1 MRDATALKGAP
12 VRIREAIVQNT
23 STALAGCYTQ
33 SLAGLAYGHLTK
45 GIATIGSRF
54 RLNTWKRQGIVSAF
68 TPRQLARLQDMFD
81 SADEFLA
88 EFRVSEAADRIAV

>member
-1 MRDATALKGAP
+1 MPDSIPTQ
-12 VRIREAIVQNT
+12 VVSINT
-23 STALAGCYTQ
+23 SAALAGCYTQ

-68 TPRQLARLQDMFD
+68 TPRQQARLQDMFD
-81 SADEFLA
+81 EADEFIA
-88 EFRVSEAADRIAV
+88 EYRAHENATSSRCWCGED

>member
-23 STALAGCYTQ
+23 SAALAGCYTQ

-54 RLNTWKRQGIVSAF
+54 RLKTWKRQGIVSAF
-68 TPRQLARLQDMFD
+68 TPRQQARLQDMFD
-81 SADEFLA
+81 EADDFIA
-88 EFRVSEAADRIAV
+88 EYRSRDASN

>member
-1 MRDATALKGAP
+1 MAQVT
-12 VRIREAIVQNT
+12 IRNT
-23 STALAGCYTQ
+23 SAALAGCYTQ

-68 TPRQLARLQDMFD
+68 TPRQLARLQYMFD
-81 SADEFLA
+81 SADEFIA
-88 EFRVSEAADRIAV
+88 EFRVSEAADRIAI